1 LLTYYNM
8 EALLPFCGSTRLMVI
23 DWQFPRRRME
33 KKIGKTGF
41 VEQRSFWNIFRSF
54 DRLWI
59 GYLLVLQVHL
69 HTLACD
75 WGKFVEAR

>member
-1 LLTYYNM
+1 M
-8 EALLPFCGSTRLMVI
+8 EALLPFCGLTRLVVI
-23 DWQFPRRRME
+23 GWQFHRRRME

-59 GYLLVLQVHL
+59 GYLLVLQVHIR
-69 HTLACD
+69 TLASD

>member
-1 LLTYYNM
+1 
-8 EALLPFCGSTRLMVI
+8 
-23 DWQFPRRRME
+23 ME

-59 GYLLVLQVHL
+59 GYLLVLQVHIR
-69 HTLACD
+69 TLACD
-75 WGKFVEAR
+75 WGKFVEAW